1 MNRKV
6 RKLLLHLGRSVKR
19 SRWQGVP
26 ATLFSA
32 FPFSSQLQPLTSKA
46 ASRPA
51 SFQASSLE
59 AILQTQAITTHFQ
72 PIVDLRTGNIIGHEA
87 LSRGPL
93 DSPLHSPVSLFQ
105 AADTEALLTQLE
117 DVCLD
122 QALKNAAAHQLEGLL
137 FLNVNP
143 VTLGKHA
150 RNFSAFLHRLRQQ
163 HLGPAHIVFE
173 LTERTA
179 IQDFDLFRNSISR
192 CRHHQFTIAIDDAGA
207 GYSSLQAIAELQP
220 EYIKIDRSLIQNIQE
235 SNLKKALL
243 SALVDCGHAIHAKLI
258 AEGIETSA
266 ELTEIIRLGVD
277 YGQGFLLARP
287 AAPPP
292 LLAPE
297 YRQAIQTLQTQCHQE
312 QSLSKTFGLT
322 IGDIAQYCPSVSAAT
337 LVCDLEDYLHDET
350 TPGIVITENDAPHG
364 LLMKNR
370 LYSQLGTQF
379 GISLYYQRPV
389 ERIMDRQP
397 LVVSADLPLE
407 AVSQIAMS
415 RHADHLYDLIIV
427 VKDGAFHGVVSIIHL
442 LKNVT
447 NLQIRRAFNANPLTG
462 LPGNLIIEERL
473 KNLIAEK
480 NAFAVLYID
489 LDNFKAFNDKYG
501 FERGDQALLHTAR
514 LLSSC
519 LAEHCASSTRD
530 FLGHIGGDD
539 FVIIT
544 TQENGFPLC
553 QTICLQFDQD
563 IHSLYPPEDLQQQ
576 HIRVLN
582 RKGEEE
588 VFPLMS
594 LSIAV
599 VHNQQ
604 ETFGNYLEIS
614 ELAAS
619 LKKKAKKIPGSAWCA
634 DRRSAAPPQAAT
646 S

>member
-19 SRWQGVP
+19 SRWQAVP
-26 ATLFSA
+26 SSLFSA
-32 FPFSSQLQPLTSKA
+32 FPFSHQTQPLSIKPV
-46 ASRPA
+46 SR
-51 SFQASSLE
+51 SLSSQASDLE
-59 AILQTQAITTHFQ
+59 KILKTQAISTHFQ
-72 PIVDLRTGNIIGHEA
+72 PIVDLRTGDIIGYEA

-93 DSPLHSPVSLFQ
+93 ESPLHSPIALFQ
-105 AADTEALLTQLE
+105 AANTESLLTQLE
-117 DVCLD
+117 DLCLN
-122 QALKNAAAHQLEGLL
+122 QALKNAARHQLDNLL

-143 VTLGKHA
+143 ITLGKHA
-150 RNFSAFLHRLRQQ
+150 KNFPVFLDCLRQQ
-163 HLGPAHIVFE
+163 HLGPARIVFE

-179 IQDFDLFRNSISR
+179 IQDFDLFRASISR
-192 CRHHQFTIAIDDAGA
+192 CRQNQFTIAIDDAGA

-292 LLAPE
+292 QLTPE
-297 YRQAIQTLQTQCHQE
+297 CRQTIQTLQTRRHQE
-312 QSLSKTFGLT
+312 QTLSKTFGLT
-322 IGDIAQYCPSVSAAT
+322 IGDIAQYCPSVSAST

-350 TPGIVITENDAPHG
+350 IPGIVITEDEAPQG

-389 ERIMDRQP
+389 GRIMDRQP

-427 VKDGAFHGVVSIIHL
+427 VKDGALHGVVSIIHL

-473 KNLIAEK
+473 KTLVAE
-480 NAFAVLYID
+480 NNSFAVLYID

-519 LAEHCASSTRD
+519 LAEHCGSSTRD
-530 FLGHIGGDD
+530 FLGHVGGDD
-539 FVIIT
+539 FVVIT
-544 TQENGFPLC
+544 TQENAFLLC
-553 QTICLQFDQD
+553 QTICRQFDQD
-563 IHSLYPPEDLQQQ
+563 INSLYLPEDLQQQ

-588 VFPLMS
+588 LFPLMS

-604 ETFGNYLEIS
+604 KTFCNYLEIS
-614 ELAAS
+614 EIAAS
-619 LKKKAKKIPGSAWCA
+619 LKKKAKKIPGSSWCA
-634 DRRSAAPPQAAT
+634 DRRASTTPQAAT